1 MSARGAAATQPVRRP
16 DERQRP
22 RPRPQAVPSSR
33 RRTRPRFRLR
43 LGLTVIP
50 LIAVLFAGVV
60 WLNAAKLAITK
71 QQGQVARDTVGV
83 GEELSILKSQQAQF
97 DGHVIKAAELMGMTQ
112 PKSDGWTYLTARSG
126 R

>member
-1 MSARGAAATQPVRRP
+1 MTARGALASQPARRP

-22 RPRPQAVPSSR
+22 RTRPQAVPSSR
-33 RRTRPRFRLR
+33 RRSRTRFRLR

-50 LIAVLFAGVV
+50 LIAVLFGGVV
-60 WLNAAKLAITK
+60 WLNSAKLAITK

-83 GEELSILKSQQAQF
+83 SEELSILKSSQAQW
-97 DGHVIKAAELMGMTQ
+97 DGKVVKKAELMGMTQ

-126 R
+126 H